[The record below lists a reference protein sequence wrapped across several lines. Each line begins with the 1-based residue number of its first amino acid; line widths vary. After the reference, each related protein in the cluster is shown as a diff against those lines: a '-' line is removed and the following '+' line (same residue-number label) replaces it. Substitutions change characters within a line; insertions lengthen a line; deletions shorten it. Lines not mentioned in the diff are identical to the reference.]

1 MSRLVLDCS
10 MTMRWCFEDES
21 DGAADAV
28 LDALLEW
35 TAWVPAIWPLEV
47 ANVLLVAERRH
58 RLTPADSARFVELL
72 AGLPITVD
80 LTGQHLAHGR
90 VLDLARRAVL
100 SAYDA
105 SYLELAMR
113 LGVPLA
119 TADDRLREAA
129 DASGVPLMPGRRDT

>member
-1 MSRLVLDCS
+1 MSPPLSRGS
-10 MTMRWCFEDES
+10 
-21 DGAADAV
+21 GAAAAASGRRCVDT
-28 LDALLEW
+28 L
-35 TAWVPAIWPLEV
+35 TRSIWPLEV

-80 LTGQHLAHGR
+80 HSGQHLAHGR
-90 VLDLARRAVL
+90 ILDLAHRAGL

-119 TADDRLREAA
+119 TADDRLCDAA